1 MSYKSNRNWTLPA
14 PKLGLITP
22 NICEGGAPTQ
32 GILTGD
38 TEYLWITY
46 RFNSTA
52 FTDSL
57 HCNYYSKIQGPTTGC
72 TDESQNVTVRFGD
85 EFPFLTQSCSGFSA
99 NEFHILFQKTI
110 GDVLPDPSQWSEYD
124 FTSRLTGSSVSGYI
138 TASGMT
144 GVTFTIDQD
153 VVTGS
158 TIYTLSDYISIPQ
171 NGETDKLNFG
181 DEYFFYGNINA
192 DISATI
198 YEMKYAINLSDQQF
212 TSSNN
217 PTIPPP
223 LLLPDNRRY
232 ITEIGLY
239 DSNKD
244 LIILSKLQYPILRQG
259 IQQFLVKVDF

>member
-1 MSYKSNRNWTLPA
+1 MV
-14 PKLGLITP
+14 G
-22 NICEGGAPTQ
+22 
-32 GILTGD
+32 
-38 TEYLWITY
+38 
-46 RFNSTA
+46 
-52 FTDSL
+52 
-57 HCNYYSKIQGPTTGC
+57 
-72 TDESQNVTVRFGD
+72 
-85 EFPFLTQSCSGFSA
+85 
-99 NEFHILFQKTI
+99 
-110 GDVLPDPSQWSEYD
+110 
-124 FTSRLTGSSVSGYI
+124 GYI

-153 VVTGS
+153 VVSSAT
-158 TIYTLSDYISIPQ
+158 TYVLSNYIEIPQ

-198 YEMKYAINLSDQQF
+198 YEMKYAINLAEQQF
-212 TSSNN
+212 TSSKN
-217 PTIPPP
+217 PTISN
-223 LLLPDNRRY
+223 LPDSDNRRY

>member
-22 NICEGGAPTQ
+22 NICEGGAPSQ

-38 TEYLWITY
+38 TEYLWVTY
-46 RFNSTA
+46 RFNSSA
-52 FTDSL
+52 FTNSL
-57 HCNYYSKIQGPTTGC
+57 HCNYYTKIQGPTTGC

-85 EFPFLTQSCSGFSA
+85 EFPFLTESCSGFSA

-110 GDVLPDPSQWSEYD
+110 GDEVPNPANWSEYD
-124 FTSRLTGSSVSGYI
+124 FTSKLTSSMVGGYI

-153 VVTGS
+153 VVSSAT
-158 TIYTLSDYISIPQ
+158 TYVLSNYIEIPQ

-198 YEMKYAINLSDQQF
+198 YEINLAEQQF
-212 TSSNN
+212 TSSKN
-217 PTIPPP
+217 PTISN
-223 LLLPDNRRY
+223 LPDSDNRRY